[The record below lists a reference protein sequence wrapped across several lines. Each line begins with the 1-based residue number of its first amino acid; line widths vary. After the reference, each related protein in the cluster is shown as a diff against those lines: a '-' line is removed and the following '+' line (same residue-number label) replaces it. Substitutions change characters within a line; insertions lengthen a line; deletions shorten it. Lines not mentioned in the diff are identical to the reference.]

1 MATISVVGARSRLGR
16 ALSEQLGQNGHTVR
30 ALSTTPPDAVST
42 DIDIPMYDSV
52 INPTSQSCRQALTG
66 ADVVVLA
73 ASDRRDL
80 WVAAAVDA
88 RVPLVDCASEQHAV
102 SAIYA
107 ALKDFPAVVGAGLS
121 PGITDL
127 LVRTAHTRFAA
138 SVTTV
143 NTAITFPDRQFP
155 PASAKGST
163 ARRQA
168 IAGTLV
174 HGGMRLLDGEQ
185 KPEIIGER
193 REPVWFPR
201 PVGPQFALAW
211 PGISALMLP
220 QVLTEL
226 TDCNHYVVVG
236 GWRTEVLQALAN
248 MGQRPRGARWLTT
261 RATRPKKTGDPAGLR
276 WACIAELR
284 DGQTFRRAWAY
295 GRDPYTTSAAT
306 AAIAVDALLNDE
318 VVSRTSL
325 AGLGS
330 AEQRLDDL
338 TATTGLRWSISEAS
352 PDVRF

>member
-1 MATISVVGARSRLGR
+1 MATIAVIGARSRLGR
-16 ALSEQLGQNGHTVR
+16 ALGERLTQNGHTVR
-30 ALSTTPPDAVST
+30 ALSTTPPEATGAGNDT
-42 DIDIPMYDSV
+42 LTYDSV
-52 INPTSQSCRQALTG
+52 INPTTRSCSQALTG
-66 ADVVVLA
+66 AAVVVLA

-102 SAIYA
+102 AAIYA
-107 ALKDFPAVVGAGLS
+107 ALKDLPAVVGAGLT

-127 LVRTAHTRFAA
+127 LVRASHTRFAA
-138 SVTTV
+138 PVTTV
-143 NTAITFPDRQFP
+143 NTAVTFPDRQFP

-163 ARRQA
+163 GRRQA
-168 IAGTLV
+168 IAGTLAQ
-174 HGGMRLLDGEQ
+174 GGMRLSGGEQ

-201 PVGPQFALAW
+201 PVGPQFALGW
-211 PGISALMLP
+211 PGISALTLP

-248 MGQRPRGARWLTT
+248 MGQRQRGARWLAT
-261 RATRPKKTGDPAGLR
+261 RAARPTNTGDAARLR
-276 WACIAELR
+276 WAAIAELR

-295 GRDPYTTSAAT
+295 GRDPYATSAAT
-306 AAIAVDALLNDE
+306 ASIAVDALLNDE